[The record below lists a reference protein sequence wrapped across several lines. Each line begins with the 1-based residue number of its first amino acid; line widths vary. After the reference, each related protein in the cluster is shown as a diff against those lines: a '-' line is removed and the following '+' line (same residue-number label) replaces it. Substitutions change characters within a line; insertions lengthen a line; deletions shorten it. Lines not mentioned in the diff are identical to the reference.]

1 MSYQPI
7 ESYGIIGDL
16 HTAALVG
23 NNGSIDWCCLPAFD
37 SPSIFAAILD
47 DKKGGYFKIAATT
60 PGVEKQLYIPESN
73 VLITRFSN
81 PDGVAQVLDFMP
93 VTADREEL
101 PRHVPTI
108 VREVKGV
115 LGSIQMRMECF
126 PAFNYARDTHV
137 VNAAP
142 GGVVFQSQQ
151 GRRIG
156 LTLPDAEYNV
166 IREGVVTEFTLNE
179 GESVCFLLRELQPS
193 EASVPVPTEHE
204 FDDLF
209 HHTVSY
215 WQRWLSRSRYRGR
228 WREMVERSLLTLKL
242 LTYVPTGAMVAA
254 PTCGL
259 PETIAG
265 VRNWDYRYTWIRDAA
280 FTLYGLMRVGMTDEA
295 AQFMQWLEAR
305 TREMTPEGALQV
317 VYGLDGR
324 HELTETELTHLDGYK
339 ESRPVRIGNGAA
351 SQLQLDIY
359 GALMDS
365 VYLYNKY
372 GTPISYDFWND
383 LRRLLNW
390 VCDNWQEPDE
400 GVWEVRSQRKHFVY
414 SKLMC
419 WVALDRGIRLA
430 DRRSF
435 PADRQRWTDTRDT
448 IYMDIMT
455 KGWNPD
461 RQAFVQYYGS
471 ESLDASNLLMPLV
484 FFMSPTDPR
493 MRSTVDAIIKEL
505 TKDSLVHRY
514 NLSEDT
520 DDGLPG
526 VEGTFSM
533 CTFWLVEA
541 LTRSGRLQEARF
553 LFERM
558 LGYANHLGLYGEEI
572 GVTGETLG
580 NFPQAFTHL
589 ALISTAY
596 NLDKALDSH

>member
-1 MSYQPI
+1 MSYKPI

-23 NNGSIDWCCLPAFD
+23 SDGSIDWCCLPAFD

-93 VTADREEL
+93 VTADHEEL

-126 PAFNYARDTHV
+126 PAFNYALDTHV

-151 GRRIG
+151 GQRIG

-166 IREGVVTEFTLNE
+166 IQEGVIKEFTLNE

-259 PETIAG
+259 PETVGG

-280 FTLYGLMRVGMTDEA
+280 FTLYGLMRVGMTEEA

-324 HELTETELTHLDGYK
+324 HELTETELTHLEGYK
-339 ESRPVRIGNGAA
+339 QSRPVRIGNGAY

-372 GTPISYDFWND
+372 GTPISYDFWSD

-390 VCDNWQEPDE
+390 VCDNWQEADE

-435 PADRQRWTDTRDT
+435 PADRVRWTDTRDV
-448 IYMDIMT
+448 IYMDIMK

-493 MRSTVDAIIKEL
+493 MRSTVDAISREL

-541 LTRSGRLQEARF
+541 LTRSGRIQEARF

-572 GVTGETLG
+572 GATGETLG

>member
-179 GESVCFLLRELQPS
+179 GESVCFLLRELQPT

-280 FTLYGLMRVGMTDEA
+280 FTLYGLMRVGMTDES

-435 PADRQRWTDTRDT
+435 PADRQRWTDTRDA
-448 IYMDIMT
+448 IYMDIMA

-493 MRSTVDAIIKEL
+493 MRSTVDAIIQEL

-572 GVTGETLG
+572 GATGETLG

>member
-166 IREGVVTEFTLNE
+166 IREGVVKEFTLNE

-215 WQRWLSRSRYRGR
+215 WQGWLSRSRYRGR
-228 WREMVERSLLTLKL
+228 WREIVERSLLTLKL

-280 FTLYGLMRVGMTDEA
+280 FTLYGLMRVGMTEEA

-324 HELTETELTHLDGYK
+324 HELTETELTHLEGYK

-359 GALMDS
+359 GALMDA

-435 PADRQRWTDTRDT
+435 PADRQRWTDTRDV

-493 MRSTVDAIIKEL
+493 MRSTVDAITREL

-541 LTRSGRLQEARF
+541 LTRSGRLPEARF

-572 GVTGETLG
+572 GTTGETLG

-596 NLDKALDSH
+596 NLDKALDGH

>member
-166 IREGVVTEFTLNE
+166 IREGVVKEFTLNE

-204 FDDLF
+204 FDELF

-435 PADRQRWTDTRDT
+435 PADRQRWTDTRDA
-448 IYMDIMT
+448 IYMDIMM

-514 NLSEDT
+514 NLSEET

-572 GVTGETLG
+572 GATGETLG

-596 NLDKALDSH
+596 NLDKALDGH

>member
-166 IREGVVTEFTLNE
+166 IREGVVKEFTLNE

-204 FDDLF
+204 FDELF

-435 PADRQRWTDTRDT
+435 PADRQRWTDTRDA
-448 IYMDIMT
+448 IYMDIMM

-493 MRSTVDAIIKEL
+493 MRSTVDAITREL

>member
-435 PADRQRWTDTRDT
+435 PADRQRWTDTRDV

-572 GVTGETLG
+572 GATGETLG

>member
-151 GRRIG
+151 GLRIG

-166 IREGVVTEFTLNE
+166 IREGVVKEFTLNE

-204 FDDLF
+204 FDELF

-435 PADRQRWTDTRDT
+435 PADRQRWTDTRDA
-448 IYMDIMT
+448 IYTDIMM

-493 MRSTVDAIIKEL
+493 MRSTVDAITREL

-514 NLSEDT
+514 NLSEET

-541 LTRSGRLQEARF
+541 LTRSGRLEEARF

-572 GVTGETLG
+572 GATGETLG

>member
-166 IREGVVTEFTLNE
+166 IREGVVKEFTLNE

-204 FDDLF
+204 FDELF

-435 PADRQRWTDTRDT
+435 PADRQRWTDTRDA
-448 IYMDIMT
+448 IYMDIMM

-493 MRSTVDAIIKEL
+493 MRSTVDAITREL

-572 GVTGETLG
+572 GATGETLG

>member
-166 IREGVVTEFTLNE
+166 IREGVVKEFTLNE

-193 EASVPVPTEHE
+193 EASVPVPTAHE
-204 FDDLF
+204 FDELF

-435 PADRQRWTDTRDT
+435 PADRQRWTDTRDA
-448 IYMDIMT
+448 IYMDIMM

-514 NLSEDT
+514 NLSEET

-572 GVTGETLG
+572 GATGETLG

-596 NLDKALDSH
+596 NLDKALDGH

>member
-166 IREGVVTEFTLNE
+166 IREGVVKEFTLNE

-204 FDDLF
+204 FDELF

-435 PADRQRWTDTRDT
+435 PADRQRWTDTRDA
-448 IYMDIMT
+448 IYMDIMM

-493 MRSTVDAIIKEL
+493 MSSTVDAIIKEL

-514 NLSEDT
+514 NLSEET

-572 GVTGETLG
+572 GATGETLG

-596 NLDKALDSH
+596 NLDKALDGH

>member
-435 PADRQRWTDTRDT
+435 PADRQRWTDTRDA
-448 IYMDIMT
+448 IYMDIMA

>member
-1 MSYQPI
+1 M
-7 ESYGIIGDL
+7 
-16 HTAALVG
+16 
-23 NNGSIDWCCLPAFD
+23 
-37 SPSIFAAILD
+37 
-47 DKKGGYFKIAATT
+47 
-60 PGVEKQLYIPESN
+60 
-73 VLITRFSN
+73 
-81 PDGVAQVLDFMP
+81 
-93 VTADREEL
+93 
-101 PRHVPTI
+101 
-108 VREVKGV
+108 
-115 LGSIQMRMECF
+115 
-126 PAFNYARDTHV
+126 
-137 VNAAP
+137 
-142 GGVVFQSQQ
+142 
-151 GRRIG
+151 
-156 LTLPDAEYNV
+156 
-166 IREGVVTEFTLNE
+166 
-179 GESVCFLLRELQPS
+179 LRELQPS

-259 PETIAG
+259 PETVGG

-280 FTLYGLMRVGMTDEA
+280 FTLYGLMRVGMTEEA

-324 HELTETELTHLDGYK
+324 HELTETELTHLEGYK
-339 ESRPVRIGNGAA
+339 QSRPVRIGNGAY

-372 GTPISYDFWND
+372 GTPISYDFWSD

-390 VCDNWQEPDE
+390 VCDNWQEADE

-435 PADRQRWTDTRDT
+435 PADRVRWTDTRDV
-448 IYMDIMT
+448 IYMDIMK

-493 MRSTVDAIIKEL
+493 MRSTVDAITREL

-541 LTRSGRLQEARF
+541 LTRSGRIQEARF

-572 GVTGETLG
+572 GATGETLG